1 VVIRVLPEI
10 STVTGVRV
18 VLAIDKAKVLIAV
31 FVALLLFSGC
41 TQVVYPTKWA
51 SFTFDLAGP
60 VTGDTSPGFGDTNIF
75 RNLRVPVT
83 ITVVGGELPLEVHNP
98 KFTGRTRAENQTR
111 NSPIRTTVDED
122 FEGGCEHH
130 RNLYSGNTVTC
141 VIQFSFSGQ
150 PAEPGIFPF
159 TVRLDSDEI
168 TVRLSDLQLP

>member
-1 VVIRVLPEI
+1 MLV
-10 STVTGVRV
+10 
-18 VLAIDKAKVLIAV
+18 IDKIMKLIAI
-31 FVALLLFSGC
+31 FLALLLFSSC

-60 VTGDTSPGFGDTNIF
+60 VTGDTIPGWGDTNIF

-98 KFTGRTRAENQTR
+98 KFTGQTR
-111 NSPIRTTVDED
+111 VEKEYRGSPIRTTVNEN

-130 RNLYSGNTVTC
+130 RNLYSGNTMTC
-141 VIQFSFSGQ
+141 VIEFSFSGQ